1 MTNLA
6 NCVEDLMPMCGD
18 TATVFSVEYR
28 RIVRVWK
35 FPDEKFV
42 RYEKSDEA
50 WARPLGF
57 GEEVEIVE
65 TVTIPR
71 AVCVGFY
78 DGSLQFKAL
87 DPVPEGLVFFQ
98 GFVQE

>member
-1 MTNLA
+1 MTN
-6 NCVEDLMPMCGD
+6 NSNVENLMPMCGD
-18 TATVFSVEYR
+18 TATVYSVEYHCR
-28 RIVRVWK
+28 RRVWK
-35 FPDEKFV
+35 FPDDKFV
-42 RYEKSDEA
+42 QYEKSDEA

-78 DGSLQFKAL
+78 DGALQLKAL
-87 DPVPEGLVFFQ
+87 DCTDSEILFFQ
-98 GFVQE
+98 GVPE